1 MPLYHLKDDGFDTNI
16 MIKFAEDQKL
26 AYAIAANLT
35 IVEYIHNKVF
45 GFVPE
50 KISQLLDKWR
60 RNEFELDRFRKMGEE
75 TPYMFSP
82 RTFWITFLH
91 KIKDNAALKGLF
103 VQGLHMLNPV
113 FFMDVMASLKNR
125 FSEKGTYHLE

>member
-1 MPLYHLKDDGFDTNI
+1 
-16 MIKFAEDQKL
+16 
-26 AYAIAANLT
+26 
-35 IVEYIHNKVF
+35 
-45 GFVPE
+45 
-50 KISQLLDKWR
+50 
-60 RNEFELDRFRKMGEE
+60 
-75 TPYMFSP
+75 MFSP

-91 KIKDNAALKGLF
+91 KIKDNAALKSLF